1 MPIIVYYGV
10 PSHGKGLVDAMSW
23 FGVKSPLRR
32 VVITSNF
39 CYKNYLDFC
48 NYLTETFSSNDKKHY
63 FVLDLE
69 TIAKRREDKQ
79 SLPIKLYREKY
90 MISFS
95 PDHSMQTKIYIWS
108 CEECLK
114 GAFTKCSYEAGKKF
128 FSMTQVTMKIA
139 KNLTLMMKPKMT
151 PVKVLLKKMKS
162 EHSVLWMQ

>member
-1 MPIIVYYGV
+1 MSIIVYYGV
-10 PSHGKGLVDAMSW
+10 PSHGKGLVDAMSR

-90 MISFS
+90 LFTFS
-95 PDHSMQTKIYIWS
+95 PDHS
-108 CEECLK
+108 
-114 GAFTKCSYEAGKKF
+114 
-128 FSMTQVTMKIA
+128 V
-139 KNLTLMMKPKMT
+139 
-151 PVKVLLKKMKS
+151 
-162 EHSVLWMQ
+162 